1 MEERKF
7 TRLQAQVLTACFIVY
22 FCAYIGRL
30 NLSASLD
37 SIMRDMSVL
46 ETAGGTLQTVFAV
59 VYATGQFVFGA
70 LVDRLS
76 PKKMILTGL
85 VGSAVSNALFS
96 IAQSFPVLCLLWAL
110 NGAFQ
115 SMLWTPIVRLIA
127 AHFTGKR
134 RQRASFTMSFTLAGG
149 NLAAWGLSVQL
160 QKWFGWRQAFLIPC
174 FVLLGAAAVAF
185 FMMPNIGKNEA
196 AKAPSDA
203 LKAQSEHK
211 KAPVGFLF
219 TTGLGFVLMA
229 SVTNGFLRDGVITWG
244 PTILGMEKGM
254 FTLIIPIINLL
265 GILAGATIVRV
276 FHARVRMIAGCM
288 MAACM
293 IPSFLLYTQG
303 TGAVWAMALFLGMM
317 SAILYGSNTLFTVL
331 MPMDY
336 DSTGRVGLAA
346 GLIDSFIYVGSAL
359 AGTLTG
365 FMRESTGSW
374 TGVYAIWIIV
384 SLIGAGCMF
393 LSVRGSKK
401 L

>member
-37 SIMRDMSVL
+37 NIMRDMSVQ
-46 ETAGGTLQTVFAV
+46 ETAAGTLQTVFAI
-59 VYATGQFVFGA
+59 VYALGQFVFGA

-85 VGSAVSNALFS
+85 LGSALANMLFS
-96 IAQSFPVLCLLWAL
+96 FAGSFIVLCVLWAF

-127 AHFTGKR
+127 AHFTGRR

-149 NLAAWGLSVQL
+149 HLAAWGLAVQI
-160 QKWFGWRQAFLIPC
+160 QKWAGWRTAFLIPC
-174 FVLLGAAAVAF
+174 FVLAGAALVAL
-185 FMMPNIGKNEA
+185 FMMPNIGKDESKEDKENV
-196 AKAPSDA
+196 SGT
-203 LKAQSEHK
+203 K
-211 KAPVGFLF
+211 KAPLRFLF
-219 TTGLGFVLMA
+219 ATGLMFLLIA

-244 PTILGMEKGM
+244 PTILGMDDGM
-254 FTLIIPIINLL
+254 FTLIIPVINLF
-265 GILAGATIVRV
+265 GILAGATIVRA
-276 FHARVRMIAGCM
+276 FNTRVRLIAGFM
-288 MAACM
+288 MAACL
-293 IPSFLLYTQG
+293 IPSVLLFALPG
-303 TGAVWAMALFLGMM
+303 SAVWVTALMLGLM

-331 MPMDY
+331 MPMEY
-336 DSTGRVGLAA
+336 DKSGRVGLVA

-374 TGVYAIWIIV
+374 SGVYALWIFV
-384 SLIGAGCMF
+384 SILGAACMF
-393 LSVRGSKK
+393 LSAKRSGKI
-401 L
+401 

>member
-1 MEERKF
+1 METRKF
-7 TRLQAQVLTACFIVY
+7 TRLQAQVLSACFLVY

-37 SIMRDMSVL
+37 SIMKDMNVL
-46 ETAGGTLQTVFAV
+46 ETAGGTLQTVFAI
-59 VYATGQFVFGA
+59 VYAAGQFVFGA

-85 VGSAVSNALFS
+85 LGSAVSNAVFS
-96 IAQSFPVLCLLWAL
+96 FADSFYVLCIIWAF

-134 RQRASFTMSFTLAGG
+134 RDRASFTMSFTLAGG
-149 NLAAWGLSVQL
+149 NLAAWGLAVQL

-174 FVLLGAAAVAF
+174 FVLIGAALVALY
-185 FMMPNIGKNEA
+185 MMPNVEKEENRLDKDQ
-196 AKAPSDA
+196 KAH
-203 LKAQSEHK
+203 SENK
-211 KAPVGFLF
+211 KMPVRYLF
-219 TTGLGFVLMA
+219 TTGLLFILIS

-254 FTLIIPIINLL
+254 FTLIIPLINLF
-265 GILAGATIVRV
+265 GILAGATIVRA
-276 FHARVRMIAGCM
+276 FHSKVRAIAGFM
-288 MAACM
+288 MAACL
-293 IPSFLLYTQG
+293 IPSFLLFALNTS
-303 TGAVWAMALFLGMM
+303 AVWAMALMLGVM
-317 SAILYGSNTLFTVL
+317 SAILYGSNTLYTVL
-331 MPMDY
+331 MPMEY
-336 DSTGRVGLAA
+336 DKSGRVGLVA

-374 TGVYAIWIIV
+374 TGVYGIWMIV
-384 SLIGAGCMF
+384 SVIGAVCMF
-393 LSVRGSKK
+393 ISVKK
-401 L
+401 ARKL

>member
-1 MEERKF
+1 MDTRKF
-7 TRLQAQVLTACFIVY
+7 TRLQAQVLSACFIVY

-37 SIMRDMSVL
+37 SIMKEMNVL
-46 ETAGGTLQTVFAV
+46 ETVGGTLQTVFAV
-59 VYATGQFVFGA
+59 VYAAGQFVFGA

-85 VGSAVSNALFS
+85 LGSALANALFS
-96 IAQSFPVLCLLWAL
+96 LAGSFTALCILWAF

-127 AHFTGKR
+127 AHFSGKR
-134 RQRASFTMSFTLAGG
+134 RDRASFTMSFTLAGG
-149 NLAAWGLSVQL
+149 NLAAWGLAVQI

-174 FVLLGAAAVAF
+174 FVLIAAAVVAF
-185 FMMPNIGKNEA
+185 FMMPNIDKGENTEKQNQKEI
-196 AKAPSDA
+196 
-203 LKAQSEHK
+203 SENK
-211 KAPVGFLF
+211 KAPVRFLF
-219 TTGLGFVLMA
+219 TTGLLFILFA

-254 FTLIIPIINLL
+254 FTLIIPLINLF
-265 GILAGATIVRV
+265 GILTGATIVRA
-276 FHARVRMIAGCM
+276 FNSKVRAIAGFM
-288 MAACM
+288 MAACL
-293 IPSFLLYTQG
+293 IPSALLFVLG
-303 TGAVWAMALFLGMM
+303 GSAVWAMALMLGLM

-331 MPMDY
+331 MPMEY
-336 DSTGRVGLAA
+336 DKPGRVGLVA

-374 TGVYAIWIIV
+374 TGVYGAWMIV
-384 SLIGAGCMF
+384 SVIGAACMF
-393 LSVRGSKK
+393 LSVKK
-401 L
+401 SEKL